1 MKPIVDFPEPRNI
14 KQLKRISGLFY
25 WLSKFIPNFSA
36 LISPLTK
43 LLQKDQ
49 KFAWK
54 IEQSTAFQNLK
65 FHLVNSN
72 AHSFPRFDLPFTL
85 SVDTSSQGIGY
96 TRRTPQR
103 KNQVLFVFGQI
114 FTTSYGPTK
123 LELLGMVTSIFD
135 CTDYLRGTTFIVE
148 CDHQTL
154 QPLFMKQFKG
164 AVY

>member
-65 FHLVNSN
+65 FHLVNSD
-72 AHSFPRFDLPFTL
+72 ALSFPRFDLPFTL

-96 TRRTPQR
+96 MLYQTDPTKEKPNIIR
-103 KNQVLFVFGQI
+103 FGSKSLSHWQQ
-114 FTTSYGPTK
+114 SYGPTK
-123 LELLGMVTSIFD
+123 LELLGMVTSILD
-135 CTDYLRGTTFIVE
+135 CADYLRGTTFIIYE
-148 CDHQTL
+148 TIQRR
-154 QPLFMKQFKG
+154 
-164 AVY
+164 

>member
-1 MKPIVDFPEPRNI
+1 MKAVVNFPEPRNI
-14 KQLKRISGLFY
+14 KQLKRIIGLFN

-72 AHSFPRFDLPFTL
+72 AHSFPRFDLPFTW
-85 SVDTSSQGIGY
+85 SVDTSSQGMRY
-96 TRRTPQR
+96 TRQTPQR
-103 KNQVLFVFGQI
+103 K
-114 FTTSYGPTK
+114 K
-123 LELLGMVTSIFD
+123 TSIIRFRSKSLSRL
-135 CTDYLRGTTFIVE
+135 TNQRSWNYWVW
-148 CDHQTL
+148 
-154 QPLFMKQFKG
+154 
-164 AVY
+164 

>member
-1 MKPIVDFPEPRNI
+1 VKAVVNFPEPRNI
-14 KQLKRISGLFY
+14 KQLKRIIGLFN

-85 SVDTSSQGIGY
+85 SVDTSSQGIRY
-96 TRRTPQR
+96 TRQTPQR
-103 KNQVLFVFGQI
+103 KNQVLIVFGQNLYHVLRTNEVGI
-114 FTTSYGPTK
+114 TGYGNQ
-123 LELLGMVTSIFD
+123 
-135 CTDYLRGTTFIVE
+135 YLRLCG
-148 CDHQTL
+148 
-154 QPLFMKQFKG
+154 LFTW
-164 AVY
+164 YNIHC

>member
-1 MKPIVDFPEPRNI
+1 VKAVVNFPEPRNI
-14 KQLKRISGLFY
+14 KQLKRIIGLFN

-85 SVDTSSQGIGY
+85 SVDTSSQGIRY
-96 TRRTPQR
+96 TRQTPQR
-103 KNQVLFVFGQI
+103 KNQVLFVFGQNLYHVLRTNEVGI
-114 FTTSYGPTK
+114 TGYGNQ
-123 LELLGMVTSIFD
+123 
-135 CTDYLRGTTFIVE
+135 YLRL
-148 CDHQTL
+148 C
-154 QPLFMKQFKG
+154 
-164 AVY
+164 